1 MFEPSVYSGR
11 RRALVAALASRGAL
25 DGLVAFPGN
34 NDSPVNYPDNAYRF
48 RQDSCFLYYFGLA
61 EPGLAA
67 AIDLGTGR
75 ATLYADALTIDD
87 LVWTGPRPGVD
98 EYRALCGADAVK
110 PRSAFG
116 TDLAAAR
123 GRCLFTP
130 PYRADAAIEL
140 GEALGIAPG
149 ALSAAASN
157 ALVTSVVAQREIK
170 EDRELAD
177 IERAVDVT
185 IDMHRAVL
193 AAARPGVTEAA
204 MMAEAYRVAYAGG
217 GMPAF
222 PAIATTKGSVLHNH
236 GYPGTLTSGGLFL
249 LDAGAET
256 VEGYAGDLTS
266 TFPIGGR
273 YDDRQRAVYD
283 IVLRAGEACSSMMAP
298 GVPYRD
304 CHLAAARAIAEGLSG
319 LGVMR
324 GDVDEAVA
332 AGAHSCFFPHGVGHQ
347 MGLDVHD
354 MENLGEVN
362 VGYDGQPKSAEF
374 GLKSLRLAKPLKAG
388 LVVTVEPGVYFIEGL
403 IAAWKAEKRHA
414 SFINYAEAEQ
424 WLPVGGIRNEE
435 DWVVVDGKGGGV
447 GSGARRLGKPFDKS
461 AAAMEGYRA

>member
-1 MFEPSVYSGR
+1 MFEPSVYIGR
-11 RRALVAALASRGAL
+11 RRALVAALASRGAR

-34 NDSPVNYPDNAYRF
+34 NESPINYPDNAYRF
-48 RQDSCFLYYFGLA
+48 RQDSCFLYYFGIA

-67 AIDLGTGR
+67 TIDLGAGR
-75 ATLYADALTIDD
+75 ATLYADGLTIDD

-98 EYRALCGADAVK
+98 EYRALCGADAVE

-116 TDLAAAR
+116 RDVAAAR

-130 PYRADAAIEL
+130 PYRADSAIEL
-140 GEALGIAPG
+140 GEALGMAPKDL
-149 ALSAAASN
+149 AAAASG
-157 ALVTSVVAQREIK
+157 ALIAAVVAQREIK

-177 IERAVDVT
+177 IERAVDVS
-185 IDMHRAVL
+185 IDMHRAVI

-204 MMAEAYRVAYAGG
+204 MMAEAYRVAYSGG

-236 GYPGTLTSGGLFL
+236 GYPGTLADGGLFL

-256 VEGYAGDLTS
+256 VNGYAGDLTS
-266 TFPIGGR
+266 TFPIGAR

-283 IVLRAGEACSSMMAP
+283 IVLRAGEACASMMAP

-304 CHLAAARAIAEGLSG
+304 CHLAAARAIAEGLRA

-324 GDVDEAVA
+324 GDPDEAVA
-332 AGAHSCFFPHGVGHQ
+332 AGAHACFFPHGVGHQ

-388 LVVTVEPGVYFIEGL
+388 MVLTIEPGVYFIEGL
-403 IAAWKAEKRHA
+403 IAAWKAEKRHS
-414 SFINYAEAEQ
+414 SFIDYAEAEK
-424 WLPVGGIRNEE
+424 WLPVGGVRNEE
-435 DWVVVDGKGGGV
+435 DWVVVGGV

-461 AAAMEGYRA
+461 VAAMEGYRS

>member
-1 MFEPSVYSGR
+1 MFEPSVYIGR
-11 RRALVAALASRGAL
+11 RRALVAALASRGAR

-34 NDSPVNYPDNAYRF
+34 NESPINYPDNAYRF
-48 RQDSCFLYYFGLA
+48 RQDSCFLYYFGIA

-67 AIDLGTGR
+67 TIDLGDGR
-75 ATLYADALTIDD
+75 ATLYADGLTIDD

-98 EYRALCGADAVK
+98 EYRALCGADAVE

-116 TDLAAAR
+116 RDVAAAR
-123 GRCLFTP
+123 GRCLFAP

-140 GEALGIAPG
+140 GEALGMAPG
-149 ALSAAASN
+149 ALAAAASG
-157 ALVTSVVAQREIK
+157 ALIAAVVAQREIK
-170 EDRELAD
+170 EARELAD
-177 IERAVDVT
+177 IERAVDVS
-185 IDMHRAVL
+185 IDMHRAVI

-204 MMAEAYRVAYAGG
+204 MMAEAYRVAYSGG

-236 GYPGTLTSGGLFL
+236 GYPGTLADGGLFL

-256 VEGYAGDLTS
+256 VNGYAGDLTS
-266 TFPIGGR
+266 TFPIGAR
-273 YDDRQRAVYD
+273 YDDRQRAVYS
-283 IVLRAGEACSSMMAP
+283 IVLRAGEACASMMAP

-304 CHLAAARAIAEGLSG
+304 CHLAAARAIAEGLRA

-324 GDVDEAVA
+324 GDPDEAVA
-332 AGAHSCFFPHGVGHQ
+332 AGAHACFFPHGVGHQ

-388 LVVTVEPGVYFIEGL
+388 MVLTIEPGVYFIEGL
-403 IAAWKAEKRHA
+403 IAAWKAEKRHS
-414 SFINYAEAEQ
+414 SFIDYAEAEK
-424 WLPVGGIRNEE
+424 WLPVGGVRNEE
-435 DWVVVDGKGGGV
+435 DWVVVGGV

-461 AAAMEGYRA
+461 VAAMEGYRA